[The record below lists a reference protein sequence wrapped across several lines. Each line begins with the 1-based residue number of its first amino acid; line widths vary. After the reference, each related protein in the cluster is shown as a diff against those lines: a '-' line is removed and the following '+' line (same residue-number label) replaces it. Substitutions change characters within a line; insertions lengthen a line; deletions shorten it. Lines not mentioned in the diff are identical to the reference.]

1 MVLPDDSEKCLA
13 SKVGGRSEKGKERK
27 DKGGEIR
34 EK

>member
-1 MVLPDDSEKCLA
+1 MVLPDDSEKFETN
-13 SKVGGRSEKGKERK
+13 KIGGRSEKGKERK